1 MGPYNSFNAANNRK
15 HKMKIAQ
22 IRRTI
27 DTCNWVR
34 NDIAG
39 GTREEFKRCDVPA
52 RLNRHIAAVRE
63 LAIPARFKHE
73 IESQAWA
80 IQCAEKTIS
89 RWMDAQGISSTV
101 Q

>member
-1 MGPYNSFNAANNRK
+1 
-15 HKMKIAQ
+15 MKIAQ

-27 DTCNWVR
+27 DSCNWNR
-34 NDIAG
+34 IDLSGA
-39 GTREEFKRCDVPA
+39 TRDEFKAMDVPA

>member
-1 MGPYNSFNAANNRK
+1 MPT
-15 HKMKIAQ
+15 MKIAQ

-27 DTCNWVR
+27 DACNLSR
-34 NDIAG
+34 ADLRG
-39 GTREEFKRCDVPA
+39 STLEEFKAIDVPA
-52 RLNRHIAAVRE
+52 RLNRHIAAVRK
-63 LAIPARFKHE
+63 LAIPARFKDE

-89 RWMDAQGISSTV
+89 RWMDAQGISSTL

>member
-1 MGPYNSFNAANNRK
+1 
-15 HKMKIAQ
+15 MKIAQ

-27 DTCNWVR
+27 DACNWNR
-34 NDIAG
+34 IDLSGA
-39 GTREEFKRCDVPA
+39 TRDEFKAMDVPA

-89 RWMDAQGISSTV
+89 RWMDAQGISSAV